1 MPLCAEPSQ
10 WHSLPFSV
18 TAVLTVV
25 RCHPTTSESTPWITE
40 MENKID
46 FSGADVVSESWK
58 GSAKGYKISVRQ
70 ED

>member
-10 WHSLPFSV
+10 WHSLSFSV

-25 RCHPTTSESTPWITE
+25 RCHLNLHLGSQKW
-40 MENKID
+40 KIKD